1 MRRDSDKYAEEHAHD
16 DDKPETIDDL
26 MKDETVD
33 AGENDEKVNEK
44 KVGKKTADNAGTEG
58 KDEK

>member
-1 MRRDSDKYAEEHAHD
+1 
-16 DDKPETIDDL
+16 

-44 KVGKKTADNAGTEG
+44 KDAKKTADNAGTEG